1 MWYIHTIEYYTAIR
15 RDETGSSVVMWMNL
29 ESVPQNEVEDA
40 VEDLRAEVGGS
51 FLGAKMGMIVV
62 A

>member
-15 RDETGSSVVMWMNL
+15 RDETGSSVVTWMNL
-29 ESVPQNEVEDA
+29 KSVPQNEVEDA

>member
-15 RDETGSSVVMWMNL
+15 RDETGSSVVTWMNL
-29 ESVPQNEVEDA
+29 ESVSQNEVEDA

>member
-15 RDETGSSVVMWMNL
+15 WDETGSSVVTWMNL

>member
-1 MWYIHTIEYYTAIR
+1 MEYYTAIR
-15 RDETGSSVVMWMNL
+15 RDETGSSVVTWMNL
-29 ESVPQNEVEDA
+29 ESIPQNEVEDA
-40 VEDLRAEVGGS
+40 VEDLGAEVGGS